1 MRPQSSKKRIWPF
14 VLTRAAEPEPN
25 VGVTGVGCFPGEA
38 FGIGAVTSFVSQL
51 GESIQGTGRA
61 AVSCF
66 PCKTFGFSAVAGFL
80 SKLGKSKQGA
90 SAAASVVQLSEPLG
104 FYTVAGLLP
113 EFGKRVKGAMVAS
126 CSGFTKQGFRL
137 FALPTLRPY
146 LAEMSQGTSEGP

>member
-14 VLTRAAEPEPN
+14 VLTRAAEPEPI

-38 FGIGAVTSFVSQL
+38 FGIGAVSSFLSQL
-51 GESIQGTGRA
+51 GEPIQGTGRA

-66 PCKTFGFSAVAGFL
+66 PGKAFSFGAVAGFL

-90 SAAASVVQLSEPLG
+90 NAAASVVQLSEPLG
-104 FYTVAGLLP
+104 FYTVAGLLS
-113 EFGKRVKGAMVAS
+113 EFGQKVKGALVTN

-146 LAEMSQGTSEGP
+146 LAEMGQGASEGP